1 MKGFMTIKIDE
12 DKCIQ
17 YYSKLNLDHSSP
29 SQEAM
34 DDALWLVNYCYWDQE
49 KRRQKNV
56 SFRMVAGVSIGRAS
70 QRFAVKYFYD
80 AEKKMINEKQS
91 LDKIIEDE
99 LKQYDSYQ
107 PHSDLD
113 REQHQDTREY
123 LVSMIKITCTALK
136 DIKLEDES
144 AAERY
149 CTHKFDGLVLPK
161 LGRLD
166 YEDRKKFIELKT
178 KHRSK
183 RKSDTKAGFSWTKG
197 YLPKTADENH
207 LKQVA
212 FYFHCTGKIPYLLYV
227 NQDSFNVFTQ
237 DSCEQLKPDYLKFL
251 VDQDY
256 KKARVRQNIVIA
268 CEGDVRR
275 MAQLIPP
282 PNFSSYMW
290 RDLQPEMIED
300 AASLWDNI

>member
-1 MKGFMTIKIDE
+1 MTIKIDE

-34 DDALWLVNYCYWDQE
+34 DDALWLVNYCYWDQNRRRE
-49 KRRQKNV
+49 KNI
-56 SFRMVAGVSIGRAS
+56 SFRMIAGVSIGRAS

-99 LKQYDSYQ
+99 LKQYDAYQ
-107 PHSDLD
+107 PHNELD
-113 REQHQDTREY
+113 KEQHQDTRQY
-123 LVSMIKITCTALK
+123 LVEMIKVTCKALQ
-136 DIKLEDES
+136 DVKLEEES

-149 CTHKFDGLVLPK
+149 CTHKFDGLILPK

-166 YEDRKKFIELKT
+166 YEDRNKFVELKT

-183 RKSDTKAGFSWTKG
+183 RKSDTKQGYSWTKG
-197 YLPKTADENH
+197 YLPKTPDINH

-212 FYFHCTGKIPYLLYV
+212 FYFHSTNKIPHLLYV

-256 KKARVRQNIVIA
+256 KKARVRQNLVIA

-282 PNFSSYMW
+282 PDFSSYMW

-300 AASLWDNI
+300 AASLWKDV

>member
-1 MKGFMTIKIDE
+1 MNIKIDE

-56 SFRMVAGVSIGRAS
+56 SYRMVAGISIGRAS

-91 LDKIIEDE
+91 LDKIIDEE
-99 LKQYDSYQ
+99 LKAYSAYQ
-107 PHSDLD
+107 PHSESDK
-113 REQHQDTREY
+113 EQHEDTKEY
-123 LVSMIKITCTALK
+123 LVSMIKTTVKALQ
-136 DIKLEDES
+136 DIKLDEES

-149 CTHKFDGLVLPK
+149 CTHKFNGLVLPK
-161 LGRLD
+161 LGRID

-183 RKSDTKAGFSWTKG
+183 RKSDTKNGYSWVKG
-197 YLPKTADENH
+197 YLPKTPDVNH

-212 FYFHCTGKIPYLLYV
+212 FYFHSTGKIPHLLYV
-227 NQDSFNVFTQ
+227 NQDNHVVYTQ
-237 DSCEQLKPDYLKFL
+237 DNCEQLDPEYLKFL

-256 KKARVRQNIVIA
+256 KKARVRQNLVYI
-268 CEGDVRR
+268 CEGDVKR
-275 MAQLIPP
+275 MAQLVAPP
-282 PNFSSYMW
+282 DFSNYMW
-290 RDLQPEMIED
+290 RDLQQDLLED
-300 AASLWDNI
+300 AASLWKDV

>member
-1 MKGFMTIKIDE
+1 MTIKIDE

-56 SFRMVAGVSIGRAS
+56 SYRMVAGISIGRAS
-70 QRFAVKYFYD
+70 QRFAVKYMYD
-80 AEKKMINEKQS
+80 AEKKMLNEKQS
-91 LDKIIEDE
+91 LDKIIDEE
-99 LKQYDSYQ
+99 LKAYSSYQ
-107 PHSDLD
+107 PHNEADK
-113 REQHQDTREY
+113 EQHEDTKEY
-123 LVSMIKITCTALK
+123 LVSMIKTTVKALQ
-136 DIKLEDES
+136 DIKLDEES

-161 LGRLD
+161 LGRID

-183 RKSDTKAGFSWTKG
+183 RKSDTKQGYSWIKG
-197 YLPKTADENH
+197 YLPKQPDINH

-212 FYFHCTGKIPYLLYV
+212 FYFHSTGKIPHLLYV

-256 KKARVRQNIVIA
+256 KKAKIRQNIVYIS
-268 CEGDVRR
+268 EGSVKR
-275 MAQLIPP
+275 MAQLISPP
-282 PNFSSYMW
+282 DFSHYMW
-290 RDLQPEMIED
+290 RDLQQDMIED
-300 AASLWDNI
+300 AASLWKDV

>member
-1 MKGFMTIKIDE
+1 MTIKIDE

-56 SFRMVAGVSIGRAS
+56 SYRMVAGISIGRAS
-70 QRFAVKYFYD
+70 QRFAVKYMYD
-80 AEKKMINEKQS
+80 AEKKMLNEKQS
-91 LDKIIEDE
+91 LDKIIDEE
-99 LKQYDSYQ
+99 LKAYSSYQ
-107 PHSDLD
+107 PHNEADK
-113 REQHQDTREY
+113 EQHEDTKEY
-123 LVSMIKITCTALK
+123 LVSMIKTTVKALQ
-136 DIKLEDES
+136 DIKLDEES

-161 LGRLD
+161 LGRID

-183 RKSDTKAGFSWTKG
+183 RKSDTKQGYSWIKG
-197 YLPKTADENH
+197 YLPKQPDINH

-212 FYFHCTGKIPYLLYV
+212 FYFHSTGKIPYLLYV

-251 VDQDY
+251 VDQDL
-256 KKARVRQNIVIA
+256 KKAKIRQNIVYI

-275 MAQLIPP
+275 MAQLISPP
-282 PNFSSYMW
+282 DFSHYMW
-290 RDLQPEMIED
+290 RDLQQDMIED
-300 AASLWDNI
+300 AASLWKDV

>member
-300 AASLWDNI
+300 AASLWDNV

>member
-1 MKGFMTIKIDE
+1 MTIKIDE

-70 QRFAVKYFYD
+70 QRFEVKYFYD

-99 LKQYDSYQ
+99 LKAYSSYQ
-107 PHSDLD
+107 PHNELD
-113 REQHQDTREY
+113 KEQHEDTKNY
-123 LVSMIKITCTALK
+123 IVDMIKITCAALK
-136 DIKLEDES
+136 DIKLDDES

-149 CTHKFDGLVLPK
+149 CTHKFDGLILPK

-166 YEDRKKFIELKT
+166 YEDRKKFVELKT

-183 RKSDTKAGFSWTKG
+183 RKSDTKQGYSWTKG
-197 YLPKTADENH
+197 YLPKTADINH

-212 FYFHCTGKIPYLLYV
+212 FYFHSTGKIPHLLYV

-256 KKARVRQNIVIA
+256 KKARVRQNLVIT

-282 PNFSSYMW
+282 PDFSSFMW

-300 AASLWDNI
+300 AASLWKDV

>member
-1 MKGFMTIKIDE
+1 MTIKIDE

-56 SFRMVAGVSIGRAS
+56 SYRMVAGISIGRAS
-70 QRFAVKYFYD
+70 QRFAVKYMYD

-91 LDKIIEDE
+91 LDKIIDEE
-99 LKQYDSYQ
+99 LKAYSAYQ
-107 PHSDLD
+107 PHNEADK
-113 REQHQDTREY
+113 EQHEDTKEY
-123 LVSMIKITCTALK
+123 LVSMIKTTVKALQ
-136 DIKLEDES
+136 DIKLDEES

-161 LGRLD
+161 LGRID

-183 RKSDTKAGFSWTKG
+183 RKSDTKNGYSWIKG
-197 YLPKTADENH
+197 YLPKTPDVNH

-212 FYFHCTGKIPYLLYV
+212 FYFHSTGKIPHLLYV

-256 KKARVRQNIVIA
+256 KKAKIRQNIVYIS
-268 CEGDVRR
+268 EGSVKR
-275 MAQLIPP
+275 MAQLISPP
-282 PNFSSYMW
+282 DFSHYMW
-290 RDLQPEMIED
+290 RDLQQDMIED
-300 AASLWDNI
+300 AASLWKDV